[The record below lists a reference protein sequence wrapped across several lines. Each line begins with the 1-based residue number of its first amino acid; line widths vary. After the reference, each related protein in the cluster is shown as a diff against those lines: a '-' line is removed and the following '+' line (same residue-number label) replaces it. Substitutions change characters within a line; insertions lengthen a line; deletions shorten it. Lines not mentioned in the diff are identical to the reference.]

1 MKQIIY
7 TLVRIA
13 FGKDCGVDTYVSRS
27 FSKLDG
33 EAAKTI
39 RTCIEE
45 DMYNEDA
52 YETKEEFN
60 SKYVFDLETIA
71 SLAVETDEEF
81 DHNGI
86 LIWQDRNDE
95 DDLFQY
101 IIHPSIM
108 EIPDHDGRTI
118 LEVKNIK
125 GSICSVEA
133 FFNDSHDKEM
143 AIAALQSYMMQDKEF
158 AVAMDKYCILRIAN
172 RKMMEKANE
181 LSIRSAE
188 IKTKN

>member
-7 TLVRIA
+7 TLVRVA
-13 FGKDCGVDTYVSRS
+13 FDKDCGVDTYISRS

-60 SKYVFDLETIA
+60 SKYVFDLKTIA
-71 SLAVETDEEF
+71 SLAVETGEEF

-101 IIHPSIM
+101 VLHPSIM
-108 EIPDHDGRTI
+108 E
-118 LEVKNIK
+118 K
-125 GSICSVEA
+125 
-133 FFNDSHDKEM
+133 
-143 AIAALQSYMMQDKEF
+143 
-158 AVAMDKYCILRIAN
+158 
-172 RKMMEKANE
+172 
-181 LSIRSAE
+181 
-188 IKTKN
+188 